1 MPDGSA
7 GKIDALMLEFTFLTN
22 QEATPMSI
30 SKMLLSGL
38 IFLVLTGLSLADE
51 RKVVFDLRSGE
62 PARIEARLVS
72 DIKYIKD
79 HYEKRNIEFK
89 AVVVIS
95 GRAYKYFIEDLEN
108 SPYKDDDELVEVQSK
123 LRPLFR
129 ELNDNYGVTFNM
141 CEVGMNDRNIKAES
155 LYSYVTSDKLQ
166 AVYLIDWQNAGYAY
180 VPVN

>member
-1 MPDGSA
+1 M
-7 GKIDALMLEFTFLTN
+7 
-22 QEATPMSI
+22 
-30 SKMLLSGL
+30 

-51 RKVVFDLRSGE
+51 RKVVFDLRAGD
-62 PARIEARLVS
+62 PQRIEARLVN

-79 HYEKRNIEFK
+79 HYDGRNIEFK

-108 SPYKDDDELVEVQSK
+108 SPYKDDAELVDVQNK
-123 LRPLFR
+123 FRPLFR
-129 ELNDNYGVTFNM
+129 ELNDDYGVTFEM
-141 CEVGMNDRNIKAES
+141 CEVGMNDRNINAES
-155 LYSYVTSDKLQ
+155 LYSYVNADKLQ